1 MTFLSLLDTSRRV
14 STFVIVVL
22 TLVASM
28 NATSAAAQ
36 LSSDPERRSNADIVL
51 RNVHIVDTET
61 GAVMRDRAIVIRSDI
76 ILAIVSN
83 TAITGSDRPTIRVI
97 DGNGAYTIPALW
109 DSHVHLMQNGADAA
123 RVQAAKMVGY
133 GILHARDMGSS
144 LAAQAEILPLLR
156 KPDAIAPR
164 IISSGPTLWTFALP
178 YGDASGRL
186 LMDNDAA
193 IDAGVAQLAAGGS
206 DFLKVYAGF
215 DAVRLSRLAAA
226 ARNRGLTISGH
237 AQAGITLFEQA
248 RIGMRTIEHLDFST
262 LAECASGSNSYFDR
276 VIASRFRNSGEA
288 IPQIYASYA
297 ANADTEECAGRLREA
312 AAAGLV
318 LTPTLVATYLPSEAA
333 AAAQPLSSTRE
344 GCDLYRKQFVGLT
357 PEASEA
363 LPAAGRRM
371 LRMVVTAGVPVLAGS
386 DAPAFCSGA
395 GSALITELGLL
406 HEGGVTP
413 LGVLQSATL
422 LPGRLFGGAMA
433 PGRIMVDGHSDI
445 LLLEGNPLDDVAA
458 YTRPLGLYDGRTWR
472 DAAALAR
479 LRDGG

>member
-1 MTFLSLLDTSRRV
+1 MTFLSLFDTSRRV
-14 STFVIVVL
+14 RAFVIMVL
-22 TLVASM
+22 TIVASM

-36 LSSDPERRSNADIVL
+36 LSSNPERLSNADIVL

-61 GAVMRDRAIVIRSDI
+61 GAVMRDRALVIRGDV

-83 TAITGSDRPTIRVI
+83 TAITGSARATVRVI
-97 DGNGAYTIPALW
+97 DGNGAYAIPALW

-123 RVQAAKMVGY
+123 RTQAAKMVGY

-164 IISSGPTLWTFALP
+164 IISSGPTLWTFTLP
-178 YGDASGRL
+178 YGDASGQL

-193 IDAGVAQLAAGGS
+193 IDAGVAQLAAAGA

-215 DAVRLSRLAAA
+215 DSVRLRRLAAA
-226 ARNRGLTISGH
+226 ARNRGLMIAGH
-237 AQAGITLFEQA
+237 AQADITLSEQA

-262 LAECASGSNSYFDR
+262 LAECTPGSDSYFDR

-288 IPQIYASYA
+288 IPEIYAAYA
-297 ANADTEECAGRLREA
+297 ASADTAVCIARLREA

-318 LTPTLVATYLPSEAA
+318 LTPTLVATYLSSEAA
-333 AAAQPLSSTRE
+333 AAAQPLPLTQE
-344 GCDLYRKQFVGLT
+344 GCDLYRQQFARLS
-357 PEASEA
+357 PESSEA
-363 LPAAGRRM
+363 LPAAGRRLLQM
-371 LRMVVTAGVPVLAGS
+371 LVTASVPVLAGS
-386 DAPAFCSGA
+386 DAPAFCSAA
-395 GSALITELGLL
+395 GSALITELALL
-406 HEGGVTP
+406 REGGLTP

-422 LPGRLFGGAMA
+422 LPGRLFGGVRA
-433 PGRIMVDGHSDI
+433 PGQIKVDGHSDI

-479 LRDGG
+479 LRNGG